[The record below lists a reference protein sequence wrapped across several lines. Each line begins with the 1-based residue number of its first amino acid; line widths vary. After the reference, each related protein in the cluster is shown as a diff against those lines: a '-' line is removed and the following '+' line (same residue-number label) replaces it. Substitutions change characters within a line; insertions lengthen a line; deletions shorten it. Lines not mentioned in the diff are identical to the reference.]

1 MPRDRSRSPEAWRPR
16 DRDGFRD
23 RRRSRSRSRE
33 KHRDAGRSGRY
44 RRDRSRSP
52 RGRYRRSRSRSPDF
66 KGNGRR
72 DSQSPSGG
80 GRTRK
85 SAFSEASSAAQA
97 QALQQLQ
104 QQQLQRQLL
113 AQQLLLQQQALTGTN
128 AMIANKKQREVYV
141 GNLTIGVVTADMLRE
156 LFNGALSSLVPD
168 PVTNPPVVNVAM
180 DASGRFGFVEMRT
193 EELATAAMQ
202 LDKVELCG
210 RHVNVGRPKG
220 YVEPPSSAASQ
231 AKLGLA
237 QMFAATLNC
246 GPTTTVMMENL
257 MLVESVRKESARVE
271 LLDDVRDEARK
282 CGTVLGVVCPVPPES
297 VPANDGC
304 RVYIK
309 FLTIDE
315 AKKCKD
321 VMDGRQFDGNKIKA
335 VFVPEADYHRAE
347 AGEWIVQQQTPPG
360 NNGTGAGVGALGGVG
375 LQSLLQR

>member
-1 MPRDRSRSPEAWRPR
+1 MPRDRSPRRRSRSNE
-16 DRDGFRD
+16 RD
-23 RRRSRSRSRE
+23 RRRSPSRSRE
-33 KHRDAGRSGRY
+33 KYRDVGRSRMH

-52 RGRYRRSRSRSPDF
+52 RDRYRGRSRSQERGD
-66 KGNGRR
+66 GRR
-72 DSQSPSGG
+72 RSQSPGG
-80 GRTRK
+80 GRPRK

-210 RHVNVGRPKG
+210 RHINVGRPKG
-220 YVEPPSSAASQ
+220 YVEPPSNPASQ

-246 GPTTTVMMENL
+246 GPTTTVLLENM
-257 MLVESVRKESARVE
+257 MLVEAVRKDAARVE
-271 LLDDVRDEARK
+271 LVEDVRDEARK
-282 CGTVLGVVCPVPPES
+282 CGTVLGVVCPVPPPT
-297 VPANDGC
+297 VLGGDGC
-304 RVYIK
+304 RIYVK
-309 FLTIDE
+309 FLTVEE
-315 AKKCKD
+315 AKRCKD

-335 VFVPEADYHRAE
+335 AFVPEAEYHRAE
-347 AGEWIVQQQTPPG
+347 AGEWVSHQQQQAAPANAGNPTAGTAVQMAPP
-360 NNGTGAGVGALGGVG
+360 
-375 LQSLLQR
+375 